1 MEKDINLEEGDYI
14 TAESGKDFPARSPT
28 SKVKVLG
35 FLTTI
40 FEKDSNLW
48 SSIKTIA
55 GESDVSPV
63 YTRNVLDELVEKET
77 IERAYVGKKQYFR
90 MLKE

>member
-1 MEKDINLEEGDYI
+1 MKSEIDLENGDYI
-14 TAESGKDFPARSPT
+14 TAVSVKDFPAQSPT
-28 SKVKVLG
+28 SKIKVLD
-35 FLTTI
+35 FLNTI

-55 GESDVSPV
+55 EESKVSPV
-63 YTRNVLDELVEKET
+63 YTRNVLDDLVEKEA
-77 IERAYVGKKQYFR
+77 IEKAFVGKKQYFR